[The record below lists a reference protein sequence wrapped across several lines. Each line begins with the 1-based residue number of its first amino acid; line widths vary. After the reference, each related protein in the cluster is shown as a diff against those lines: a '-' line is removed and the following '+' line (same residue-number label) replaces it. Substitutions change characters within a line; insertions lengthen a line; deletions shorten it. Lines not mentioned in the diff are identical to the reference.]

1 MLAYMKRTTVKVPDE
16 LDARLRNEAERRGKT
31 VSEITREALESYL
44 GGGSTGRLSFAGVG
58 ASGRT
63 DIAEQI
69 EEILAA
75 EARQ

>member
-1 MLAYMKRTTVKVPDE
+1 MLAYMKRTSVKVPDE

-44 GGGSTGRLSFAGVG
+44 GGGSTRHLSFAGAG
-58 ASGRT
+58 ASGRH
-63 DIAEQI
+63 DISEQI

-75 EARQ
+75 EALQ

>member
-1 MLAYMKRTTVKVPDE
+1 MLAYMKRTSVKVPDE

-44 GGGSTGRLSFAGVG
+44 GARSNGRLSFAGVG
-58 ASGRT
+58 ASGRQ
-63 DIAEQI
+63 DISERI
-69 EEILAA
+69 EEILAG